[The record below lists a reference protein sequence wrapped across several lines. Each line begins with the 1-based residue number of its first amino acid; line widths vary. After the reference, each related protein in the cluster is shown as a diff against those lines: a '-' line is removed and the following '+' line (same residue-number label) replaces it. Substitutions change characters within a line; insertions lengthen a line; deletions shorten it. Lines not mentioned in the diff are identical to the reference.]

1 MSGPEWTTPGIV
13 NEFLRYLRMQKGY
26 SEHTIRAYAAD
37 LEHMLQYA
45 FPESSA
51 RVQDHLA
58 HLDVRDMRA
67 YLAHLLSSGY
77 ARSTVNRKL
86 AALRSFWRYLVEA
99 GCVEDN
105 VLEYLSSP
113 KMPQRLPRF
122 FYRDQVED
130 ILDGPD
136 EGTPEGLRDRCILE
150 MLYGTGMRVSELVAL
165 NTDSV
170 ALTDGVLRVY
180 GKGNRERIVPVGTYA
195 RSALDRYLSRGRP
208 ELASRNSAGAGA
220 ALYLNHR
227 GGRLTDRGVRWLV
240 TKHVT
245 GSGRRGS
252 PHTFRH
258 SFATHL
264 LDGGADLRSVQMM
277 LGHSSLSTTGIYTH
291 VSMAQMRRVYDR
303 SHPRSRER
311 RMCDDEGHDDS
322 GSDRR

>member
-1 MSGPEWTTPGIV
+1 MDGREWTTPGIV
-13 NEFLRYLRMQKGY
+13 EDFLRYLRMQKGH

-37 LEHMLQYA
+37 LKHMLQHA
-45 FPESSA
+45 FPNSSA
-51 RVQDHLA
+51 RVADEVA

-86 AALRSFWRYLVEA
+86 AALRSFWRYLVGT

-113 KMPQRLPRF
+113 KMPKRLPRF
-122 FYRDQVED
+122 FYRDQVEE
-130 ILDGPD
+130 ILHGPD
-136 EGTPEGLRDRCILE
+136 DSTPEGLRDRCILE
-150 MLYGTGMRVSELVAL
+150 MLYATGMRVSELVAL
-165 NTDSV
+165 TTDSV
-170 ALTDGVLRVY
+170 DLADGVFRVY
-180 GKGNRERIVPVGTYA
+180 GKGGRERIVPVGTHA
-195 RSALDRYLSRGRP
+195 RSALDRYLSGGRP
-208 ELASRNSAGAGA
+208 ELARRNPAGAGPG
-220 ALYLNHR
+220 LYLNHR

-240 TKHVT
+240 NKHVT

-291 VSMAQMRRVYDR
+291 VSTAHMRRVYDR
-303 SHPRSRER
+303 FHPRSRER
-311 RMCDDEGHDDS
+311 RMCDDEGHDDC